1 MMVKPRANLRLSP
14 KLNDALCAAAE
25 RPGVTKTAILEAAL
39 QQFLLPQED
48 KGLEARLLA
57 RMDAFDERQ
66 VEGHAGHIANAGHAM
81 GEIAGEFRFV
91 PNVNMRIDQS
101 GEERFSCA
109 VNDAQ
114 IIRPQTIRKR
124 ERAVVARRNDC
135 TVDDEN
141 GLIVERFGR
150 AGNHGNE
157 AHIVDARCGRLVS

>member
-66 VEGHAGHIANAGHAM
+66 GAIERDVELIMETLAQFVFYWLTRTDPIPEGERDAAHALGQR
-81 GEIAGEFRFV
+81 RFDYFV
-91 PNVNMRIDQS
+91 EQ
-101 GEERFSCA
+101 
-109 VNDAQ
+109 
-114 IIRPQTIRKR
+114 
-124 ERAVVARRNDC
+124 VARR
-135 TVDDEN
+135 VSGKGRVSERLMSGSDDKS
-141 GLIVERFGR
+141 GDGSDG
-150 AGNHGNE
+150 AG
-157 AHIVDARCGRLVS
+157 AS